1 MKRVL
6 SVIILLAVLIFAG
19 QEKVFAY
26 DVYCGTFSDGVDAY
40 LLTETV
46 EQNRYQES
54 SYGIWITDIYCTVK
68 YLKNGS
74 VTYVDYKFS
83 CSEVG
88 VPHYTNSQGNSGR
101 IIAAPTNT
109 INRIY
114 KKAQNY
120 V

>member
-1 MKRVL
+1 MKKIL
-6 SVIILLAVLIFAG
+6 STLILSAILIFAV
-19 QEKVFAY
+19 QEEVLAS
-26 DVYCGTFSDGVDAY
+26 DIYCGNFSDGTEAY

-54 SYGIWITDIYCTVK
+54 QHGIWITDIYCTVK
-68 YLKNGS
+68 YLKNRS

-88 VPHYTNSQGNSGR
+88 VPHYTNSQGNSG
-101 IIAAPTNT
+101 
-109 INRIY
+109 NRFSGVIYNIY
-114 KKAQNY
+114 KNAQNY